1 MEKKAVKLLAVLL
14 IVMLSGVITT
24 ISAIAAELVAV
35 PEFGAGTGNILVMK
49 QGETKNFPINLGY
62 TNGRNNTEGTIT
74 IGTAYSLQGTTVRS
88 SEPIIVPFS
97 GITFSRTVQ
106 GSFSAGNALPGDY
119 SFALNV
125 SITNSGKGNGIALLN
140 DSIDQV
146 TVRILSDDTSAPVVN
161 ISNPVEGGFYKSTD
175 LPDQPAFSISDENT
189 VESTFSGWSKSEGT
203 HTLTVSA
210 TDAFNNTGR
219 ATVTYTV
226 DDTPPAIT
234 TPIEDGGVYN
244 SDSLEELVDNYYSIT
259 ESNLESFKV
268 DPLLLEAGEHTVR
281 IFAKDKAGNET
292 EKLVS
297 YFIDNEAPSITFLFL
312 DGGFYTSEKF
322 KSFNPYYEVTDDNVD
337 NNSITASEAVLAEGL
352 QTVTVAVADQ
362 AGNSNSAS
370 ASYTIDDI
378 KPEVT
383 INLKDGAYYNETALA
398 AVGEF
403 YSVYDRNLF
412 STSAEGFGSAD
423 GSYTAVVTAE
433 DKAGN
438 VTEQS
443 VSYVVDTT
451 SPVISF
457 DAERLANGGFY
468 QSAYLENLEDFY
480 SIEDIN
486 LDEGSITVTSFET
499 ENGEYTFSVTAEDK
513 AGNKSVETISY
524 TVDNSAPE
532 IVFGIED
539 GGIYKSSALPETYFK
554 ASDNNVVVSRV
565 ADLLNKT
572 EGTHTLEV
580 TATDAAGNSTT
591 ATVSY
596 TVDDTAPVV
605 SISEPTDGGFYNSA
619 ALPDEPKFT
628 VADANTFTTNIISW
642 EKETEATHTAIV
654 SATDA
659 AGNIGKASV
668 TYTVDNTPPTITA
681 SIQDGGF
688 YNAETLQSLG
698 IYYEITDANLAE
710 DGVTA
715 SKLVLTEGP
724 QEAVITAVDKA
735 GNVAKK
741 TIKYTVDNTKPTI
754 TFLFN
759 DGGFYTTENFTA
771 FEPYYKVADENLD
784 TATIEAT
791 GVVTAEGENSLTVS
805 ASDLAKNEN
814 SATASYTIDNTDPE
828 VSVSLEAGK
837 YYNLESLEALGQYW
851 SSSDTNLEDT
861 TAEPLKTTD
870 GTHTATVTA
879 VDKAGNTTVV
889 SVEYHIDNT
898 PPEILFDESK
908 LKDGGFY
915 TATYLE
921 ALVEKPYSINDAN
934 PGADGASDFH
944 FEQGTYGYT
953 VTATDKAGNT
963 SNKTISYTVDN
974 TAPSIEIVIEN
985 NGIYTSDK
993 LEALGQYYS
1002 VSDNSNASVAVDADR
1017 LATGEDG
1024 TFKLNVTATDL
1035 AGNSSSATVTYTVD
1049 DTNPEVAFHLEEG
1062 KHYTS
1067 ASLAAA
1073 LLGQESYFT
1082 ATDKHL
1088 TTVDADELKTEEGE
1102 HSLSVTVIDAAGN
1115 STEGTINY
1123 VVDNT
1128 APSISELN
1136 GLFEGQ
1142 RFLKDQKVGIT
1153 PVVTDNLDGDI
1164 QAETE
1169 SLDTSTIG
1177 EQTITVSVT
1186 DQAGNTSFYT
1196 MAYHVYDF
1204 SGVLQPI
1211 KTDGKSIF
1219 QQNRTVPVKFQIFEG
1234 SNFVQDAIATIH
1246 LVKVSDTT
1254 GEGEILVTSTSGA
1267 SIGNLFRY
1275 DVKDEQ
1281 YIFNLNTKDLEKVQY
1296 KAVITIT
1303 LDGNK
1308 IKKESAAFSIK

>member
-1 MEKKAVKLLAVLL
+1 MGEKAVKLLAVLL
-14 IVMLSGVITT
+14 IVLLSGVITT
-24 ISAIAAELVAV
+24 ISAVAAELVAL

-62 TNGRNNTEGTIT
+62 ANGRNNTEGTIT

-97 GITFSRTVQ
+97 GVILSHTVQ

-140 DSIDQV
+140 DSVDQV
-146 TVRILSDDTSAPVVN
+146 TVRILSSDTTAPVVN
-161 ISNPVEGGFYKSTD
+161 ITNPVDGGFYKSTD
-175 LPDQPAFSISDENT
+175 LPDEPAFTVTDESDFD
-189 VESTFSGWSKSEGT
+189 STNSGWSKSEGT
-203 HTLTVSA
+203 HMLTVSA
-210 TDAFNNTGR
+210 KDAHDNTGR
-219 ATVTYTV
+219 ASVTYTV

-234 TPIEDGGVYN
+234 TQIEDGGVYN
-244 SDSLEELVDNYYSIT
+244 SASLEDLVDSYYSIS
-259 ESNLESFKV
+259 ENNLETFTA
-268 DPLLLEAGEHTVR
+268 DPLSLEAGEQSVR
-281 IFAKDKAGNET
+281 LFAIDKAGNET
-292 EKLVS
+292 EKLIT
-297 YFIDNEAPSITFLFL
+297 YFIDNEAPSITFLFQ

-322 KSFNPYYEVTDDNVD
+322 NSFNPYYEVTDDNVD

-370 ASYTIDDI
+370 ASYTIDDT

-383 INLKDGAYYNETALA
+383 INLKDGAYYNEAALA
-398 AVGEF
+398 EVGEF
-403 YSVYDRNLF
+403 FTVSDLNLF
-412 STSAEGFGSAD
+412 RSNHEGFGSAD

-438 VTEQS
+438 VAEIA
-443 VSYVVDTT
+443 VGYVVDTT
-451 SPVISF
+451 SPVIQF
-457 DAERLANGGFY
+457 DAEKLANGGFY
-468 QSAYLENLEDFY
+468 QSAYLEDLTDFY
-480 SIEDIN
+480 SIEDEN
-486 LDEGSITVTSFET
+486 LDTGSITVSSFET
-499 ENGEYTFSVTAEDK
+499 ENGTYTFSVSAEDK
-513 AGNKSVETISY
+513 AGNKTVETLSY
-524 TVDNSAPE
+524 TVDDSAPE

-554 ASDNNVVVSRV
+554 VSDNNAVVSIV
-565 ADLLNKT
+565 ADELNKI
-572 EGTHTLEV
+572 EGPHTLEV
-580 TATDAAGNSTT
+580 KVMDAAGNSTT
-591 ATVSY
+591 GTVSY

-605 SISEPTDGGFYNSA
+605 SISEPADGGFYKSA
-619 ALPDEPKFT
+619 DLPEQPVFEVDELN
-628 VADANTFTTNIISW
+628 AYTTNTIGW
-642 EKETEATHTAIV
+642 EKETEATHTATIA
-654 SATDA
+654 ATDA
-659 AGNIGKASV
+659 AGNIGEATV
-668 TYTVDNTPPTITA
+668 TYTVDNTPPAITA
-681 SIQDGGF
+681 SIQDGGI
-688 YNAETLQSLG
+688 YNAESLEKMG
-698 IYYEITDANLAE
+698 VYYNVTDPNLAE
-710 DGVTA
+710 AEVTA
-715 SKLVLTEGP
+715 SDLVLSEGP
-724 QEAVITAVDKA
+724 QTTVITAVDKA

-741 TIKYTVDNTKPTI
+741 TINYTVDNTKPSI

-771 FEPYYKVADENLD
+771 FAPYYKVADENLD
-784 TATIEAT
+784 TATIEDT
-791 GVVTAEGENSLTVS
+791 GLVKAEGENKLTVN
-805 ASDLAKNEN
+805 ASDLAKNIN
-814 SATASYTIDNTDPE
+814 SATASYTIDNTDPK
-828 VSVSLEAGK
+828 VSVTLEAGK

-851 SSSDTNLEDT
+851 SATDTNFEDATASPLE
-861 TAEPLKTTD
+861 TAD
-870 GTHTATVTA
+870 GTHSATVTA
-879 VDKAGNTTVV
+879 FDKAGNTTVV
-889 SVEYHIDNT
+889 TVEYHIDNT

-908 LKDGGFY
+908 LKDSGFY

-921 ALVEKPYSINDAN
+921 ALVEKPYSVKDAN
-934 PGADGASDFH
+934 PGSDGASDFQ
-944 FEQGTYGYT
+944 FEQGTYDYT

-963 SNKTISYTVDN
+963 SSKTISYTVDN
-974 TAPSIEIVIEN
+974 TAPSIEIEIEN
-985 NGIYTSDK
+985 NGIYTSDDLK
-993 LEALGQYYS
+993 ALGQYYS
-1002 VSDNSNASVAVDADR
+1002 VLDNNNASIAVEADP
-1017 LATGEDG
+1017 LLFGEDG
-1024 TFKLNVTATDL
+1024 TFTLNVTATDL
-1035 AGNSSSATVTYTVD
+1035 AGNSSSASVTYIVD

-1073 LLGQESYFT
+1073 LLGQENYFT

-1102 HSLSVTVIDAAGN
+1102 HSLSVTVFDAAGN

-1128 APSISELN
+1128 APSISGLD

-1142 RFLKDQKVGIT
+1142 RFLKGQKVGVT
-1153 PVVTDNLDGDI
+1153 PVVTDNLDGGI

-1169 SLDTSTIG
+1169 SLDTSTTG

-1211 KTDGKSIF
+1211 KTDGKSVF
-1219 QQNRTVPVKFQIFEG
+1219 QQNRTVPVKFQIFDG
-1234 SNFVQDAIATIH
+1234 SNFVQDATATLH

-1281 YIFNLNTKDLEKVQY
+1281 YIFNLNTKDLEKAQY

>member
-1 MEKKAVKLLAVLL
+1 MGKKAVKLLAVLL

-24 ISAIAAELVAV
+24 ISVIAVELVAV
-35 PEFGAGTGNILVMK
+35 PEFGAGTDNILMLK
-49 QGETKNFPINLGY
+49 QGETKKFDIKLGY
-62 TNGRNNTEGTIT
+62 DDGKNNTAGTIT
-74 IGTAYSLQGTTVRS
+74 IGTAYSLEGTTIRS
-88 SEPIIVPFS
+88 SEPIIVPFL
-97 GITFSRTVQ
+97 GGNLNRTVQ
-106 GSFSAGNALPGDY
+106 GTFSAGNALPGDY
-119 SFALNV
+119 SFVLNV
-125 SITNSGKGNGIALLN
+125 SIENAGKGNGIALEN
-140 DSIDQV
+140 EFVDQV
-146 TVRILSDDTSAPVVN
+146 TVRVLASDTTAPVVN
-161 ISNPVEGGFYKSTD
+161 ITNPMDGGFYKSTD
-175 LPDQPAFSISDENT
+175 LPDEPAFTVTDESDFD
-189 VESTFSGWSKSEGT
+189 STNSGWSKSEGT

-210 TDAFNNTGR
+210 TDAHDNTGS
-219 ATVTYTV
+219 ASATYTV
-226 DDTPPAIT
+226 DNTPPAIT
-234 TPIEDGGVYN
+234 SQIEDGGVYN
-244 SDSLEELVDNYYSIT
+244 SASLEDLVDNYYSIT
-259 ESNLESFKV
+259 ESNLESFTD
-268 DPLLLEAGEHTVR
+268 DPLSLEAGEHTVR

-292 EKLVS
+292 EKLVT
-297 YFIDNEAPSITFLFL
+297 YFIDNEAPSITFLFQ

-322 KSFNPYYEVTDDNVD
+322 NSFNPYYEVTDDNLD
-337 NNSITASEAVLAEGL
+337 SNSITASEAVLTEGK
-352 QTVTVAVADQ
+352 QSVTVAAADQ

-370 ASYTIDDI
+370 ASYTIDDT

-383 INLKDGAYYNETALA
+383 INLKDGDYYNESALA

-423 GSYTAVVTAE
+423 GSYTAVVTAQ

-457 DAERLANGGFY
+457 DAKRLANGGFY

-539 GGIYKSSALPETYFK
+539 GGIYKSSALPETYFT
-554 ASDNNVVVSRV
+554 ASDNNEVVSRV

-619 ALPDEPKFT
+619 DLPEEPKFT
-628 VADANTFTTNIISW
+628 VADANTFRTNIISW
-642 EKETEATHTAIV
+642 DKETEATHTATV
-654 SATDA
+654 SVTDA
-659 AGNIGKASV
+659 AGNIGEASV

-681 SIQDGGF
+681 SVQDGGF
-688 YNAETLQSLG
+688 YNAETLESLG
-698 IYYEITDANLAE
+698 VYYEVTDANLAE
-710 DGVTA
+710 DEVAA
-715 SKLVLTEGP
+715 SELVLTEGP
-724 QEAVITAVDKA
+724 QTAVITAVDKA

-741 TIKYTVDNTKPTI
+741 TINYTVDNTKPTI
-754 TFLFN
+754 TFPFN

-771 FEPYYKVADENLD
+771 FAPYYNVADDNLD
-784 TATIEAT
+784 ESSIEVSE
-791 GVVTAEGENSLTVS
+791 VVTAEGENSLTVS

-828 VSVSLEAGK
+828 VSVTLEEGK

-851 SSSDTNLEDT
+851 SASDTNFEDATASPLET
-861 TAEPLKTTD
+861 ED
-870 GTHTATVTA
+870 GTYTATVTA

-889 SVEYHIDNT
+889 KVEYHIDNT
-898 PPEILFDESK
+898 PPEILIDESK

-934 PGADGASDFH
+934 PGADSASDFQ

-963 SNKTISYTVDN
+963 SSKTISYTVDN
-974 TAPSIEIVIEN
+974 TAPSIEIGIEN
-985 NGIYTSDK
+985 NGIYTSDDLK
-993 LEALGQYYS
+993 ALGQYYS

-1024 TFKLNVTATDL
+1024 TFTLNVTATDL
-1035 AGNSSSATVTYTVD
+1035 AGNSSSASVTYTVD

-1073 LLGQESYFT
+1073 LFGQESYFT

-1102 HSLSVTVIDAAGN
+1102 HSLSVTVFDAAGN

-1128 APSISELN
+1128 APSISGLD

-1142 RFLKDQKVGIT
+1142 RFLKGQKVEVT
-1153 PVVTDNLDGDI
+1153 PVVTDNLDGGI
-1164 QAETE
+1164 QAATE
-1169 SLDTSTIG
+1169 SLDTSTTG
-1177 EQTITVSVT
+1177 KQTITVSVT
-1186 DQAGNTSFYT
+1186 DQAGNASSYT
-1196 MAYHVYDF
+1196 MTYHVYDF

-1211 KTDGKSIF
+1211 KTDGKSVF
-1219 QQNRTVPVKFQIFEG
+1219 QQNRTVPVKFQIFDG
-1234 SNFVQDAIATIH
+1234 SNFVQDASATLH
-1246 LVKVSDTT
+1246 LVKVSDTADD
-1254 GEGEILVTSTSGA
+1254 GEILVTSTSGA
-1267 SIGNLFRY
+1267 SIGNEFRY
-1275 DVKDEQ
+1275 DVKDDQ
-1281 YIFNLNTKDLEKVQY
+1281 YIFNLGTKELEKAQY